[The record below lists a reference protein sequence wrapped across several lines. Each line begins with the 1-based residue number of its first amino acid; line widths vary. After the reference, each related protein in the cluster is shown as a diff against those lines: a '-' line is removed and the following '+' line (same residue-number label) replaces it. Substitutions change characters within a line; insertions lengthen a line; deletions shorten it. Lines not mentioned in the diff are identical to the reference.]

1 MNKEADLRAAL
12 QCPSNSSSASSLNLA
27 APGGPSFQGRQ
38 SSSIVLMS
46 SLIALCQGGDSAR
59 ETTRPVWVSQM
70 FPRCWAAVSGLIHSW
85 GSRLPHRRRV
95 YTGTG
100 RGDGHLG
107 V

>member
-46 SLIALCQGGDSAR
+46 LLLPCVREVTAQGRQPGLCG
-59 ETTRPVWVSQM
+59 
-70 FPRCWAAVSGLIHSW
+70 FPRCSLGAGL
-85 GSRLPHRRRV
+85 LC
-95 YTGTG
+95 
-100 RGDGHLG
+100 LA
-107 V
+107 